1 MSTWLSALAQA
12 LFWIA
17 AMTVTMRWLAR
28 TRQQARPAQDA
39 DHLRQPGSMLAIG
52 IVGTLLCIGVL
63 VAVTVWPD
71 HDGGSI
77 AVSYAFFCAFTLL
90 PLFVVADYFNGRHDV
105 SEAGMDVGRAS
116 GRRLSF
122 GWDEVSGIRY
132 ARSAGWFRI
141 ALCSGQVVRVSVM
154 LMGLPVFADKV
165 LRHVPA
171 ARIETDAFKVLKEAT
186 AGKLPGIWG

>member
-1 MSTWLSALAQA
+1 MMPQWLMNLAQA

-28 TRQQARPAQDA
+28 TRRQARPAQDA

-52 IVGTLLCIGVL
+52 IVGTLFCIGII
-63 VAVTVWPD
+63 VAFTIWPD
-71 HDGGSI
+71 DSSGFW
-77 AVSYAFFCAFTLL
+77 SYAFFYAFTLL
-90 PLFVVADYFNGRHDV
+90 PLFIVADYFNGRHDV

-122 GWDEVSGIRY
+122 GWDEVAGIRY
-132 ARSAGWFRI
+132 AQSAGWFKI
-141 ALCSGQVVRVSVM
+141 ALRSGATVRVSVM

-165 LRHVPA
+165 LRHVPHA
-171 ARIETDAFKVLKEAT
+171 YIEADALKVLKEA
-186 AGKLPGIWG
+186 AGGKLPGIWG